1 MSNAHTMGHE
11 RGAASLLVALVLMMS
26 ITLLT
31 LAVAHTQLTETRM
44 AGNERW
50 QKRLLLAA
58 ESAAEAA
65 TALLTRAAPALPWT
79 PADEDTTL
87 VSRARPVE
95 SAGGV
100 ETRVIY
106 RRSDR
111 NSPFVEIQAISSA
124 QGGHGIAA
132 RVSEQVRLLT
142 VLSPLAESAP
152 PLVINGCLS
161 GGADISIRPINSDSD
176 TAGDALW
183 RYTALPCPALAA
195 IDLHAGRSVVKSRD
209 DTLWTT
215 FFSVSRDEY
224 ARLAAAELNLPSP
237 RRRYWQLD
245 PAALVGGKWAHSLGN
260 KDRPV
265 VLYFPA
271 ATGCPRFAAGV
282 RIFGVV
288 FIDAACPEALADS
301 RLEVIGTLVINGN
314 ANSGHARVELQHIQN
329 ADRLQTRLSFPAI
342 RVVRIPGSWK
352 DF

>member
-1 MSNAHTMGHE
+1 MTRVRPTRHE
-11 RGAASLLVALVLMMS
+11 RGIASLLVALVLMMLT
-26 ITLLT
+26 TLLT
-31 LAVAHTQLTETRM
+31 LTVAHTQLTETRM

-50 QKRLLLAA
+50 QKRLSLAA

-65 TALLTRAAPALPWT
+65 TAALPRAAPALPWS
-79 PADEDTTL
+79 PAGEDGTL
-87 VSRARPVE
+87 VSRARPAA

-100 ETRVIY
+100 ATRVIY

-111 NSPFVEIQAISSA
+111 NSPFIEIQVTSSA
-124 QGGHGIAA
+124 QGGRGIAA
-132 RVSEQVRLLT
+132 RVSEEVRLLT

-161 GGADISIRPINSDSD
+161 GGADVSIRPINSDSD

-195 IDLHAGRSVVKSRD
+195 IDIHAGRGVVKSLD

-215 FFSVSRDEY
+215 LFSISRDEY
-224 ARLAAAELNLPSP
+224 AQLAAAELNRPTA
-237 RRRYWQLD
+237 RRRYWQID
-245 PAALVGGKWAHSLGN
+245 PAALVDGKWARSLGN
-260 KDRPV
+260 RDRPV

-271 ATGCPRFAAGV
+271 TTGCPRFAAGV

-288 FIDAACPEALADS
+288 FIDAACPEPLADGW
-301 RLEVIGTLVINGN
+301 LEITGTLAINGN
-314 ANSGHARVELQHIQN
+314 ANSGHARIELQHIRN
-329 ADRLQTRLSFPAI
+329 ADRPQTRLSLPAI

>member
-1 MSNAHTMGHE
+1 MSNAHAMRHE

-50 QKRLLLAA
+50 QKRLWLAA

-65 TALLTRAAPALPWT
+65 TAVLTGAAPALTWT
-79 PADEDTTL
+79 PADQGTTL
-87 VSRARPVE
+87 VSRARPLE
-95 SAGGV
+95 SASGV

-111 NSPFVEIQAISSA
+111 DSPFVEIRATSSA
-124 QGGHGIAA
+124 PGRHGIAA
-132 RVSEQVRLLT
+132 RVSQQVRLLT
-142 VLSPLAESAP
+142 VFSPLAESAP

-183 RYTALPCPALAA
+183 RYTASPCPALAA
-195 IDLHAGRSVVKSRD
+195 IDMHAGRGVTKSLD
-209 DTLWTT
+209 DTLWTR
-215 FFSVSRDEY
+215 FFSISRDEY
-224 ARLAAAELNLPSP
+224 ARLAAADLALPSA
-237 RRRYWQLD
+237 RRRYWQVD
-245 PAALVGGKWAHSLGN
+245 PAALVGGQWARSLGN
-260 KDRPV
+260 PDRPV
-265 VLYFPA
+265 VVYFPA

-288 FIDAACPEALADS
+288 FIDAACPEPLADS
-301 RLEVIGTLVINGN
+301 QLEVIGTLVVNGN
-314 ANSGHARVELQHIQN
+314 ANSGHASIELQHIEN
-329 ADRLQTRLSFPAI
+329 ADHLQTRLSFPTI